1 MKVSL
6 LLLSIIGILCGC
18 DRTEPSE
25 VVVAPIPPQR
35 SWEAYAI
42 CPQTDAQYKLEFTV
56 RDSHGESHE
65 DTFFLCVKTI
75 HGERYPYHGGSIL
88 SADGA
93 DGGFNKSCHVENG
106 TETGI
111 AIRFRLAS
119 RRDGHSELNLN
130 ELVWGTVG
138 RRTSVE
144 LPQDC
149 HATFDFVTLG
159 SGKSA
164 GNNAMHD
171 ESPSQVY

>member
-1 MKVSL
+1 MKVY
-6 LLLSIIGILCGC
+6 LLSLSVIGIFCGC
-18 DRTEPSE
+18 DHTGPSE
-25 VVVAPIPPQR
+25 VVVTPIPPQR
-35 SWEAYAI
+35 SSEAYAM

-56 RDSHGESHE
+56 RDSYGESYE
-65 DTFFLCVKTI
+65 DTFFLCVTTI
-75 HGERYPYHGGSIL
+75 HGERYPYHGGSIS

-106 TETGI
+106 TETGV

-119 RRDGHSELNLN
+119 RRDGHPDLNLN

-149 HATFDFVTLG
+149 QATFDFVSLE
-159 SGKSA
+159 SGQSA

-171 ESPSQVY
+171 ESPSQVD